1 MRVARAVGAFRG
13 RIGAGPR
20 SAAADGLWRQRL
32 CTLAADGK
40 SQASTT
46 NLEATAEAAPAI
58 HAVDAT
64 QPEPPSNADPVPDS
78 SSSFSTTSSSNPA
91 SANHAAAAASLF
103 SQARPSAPLR
113 QLRGQAPVSR
123 LGIGKDRPDARFP
136 AARKAPEL
144 PDWLTGSEE
153 QRAAAVRERLSRQL
167 AWMQW
172 EREQRAAEGY
182 CSSSDD
188 EDAPAGAKGPGL
200 PEVELITSTSN
211 AYVKHLVKLRT
222 SAPYRRGVRR
232 VLLVGRELVEEA
244 AGEGGRGLHARVL
257 LLPEGPAAPLRGV
270 EADKVVRV
278 TEAVMKKVTG
288 VENAG
293 GVTAV
298 AEVALPPER
307 SLAQLLY
314 EAAGWGA
321 AAARE
326 AAAEADAEAAAAVA
340 AAEAEAEEG
349 RAGSSAGASSSAAPV
364 ALPPRPR
371 GGAPPRPVR
380 LLVLDGVQDPGNLGT
395 LARSALAFGW
405 DGLFLLPGC
414 VDPAND
420 KAVRSSRGATLRLP
434 VASGSLEELAAA
446 AEACGLLLLSADLE
460 EGEAQ
465 GKAQVQAQGREQE
478 GGEGAGEGEGEGEGV
493 GVSVGR
499 GVGACPMPPPRLL
512 EHGGLLGL
520 LTGAAAGADLCGA
533 APGSGSTPSSGSGS
547 ASGSGSGS
555 GCGGVSRSGGL
566 GGVALVLGAEGAGL
580 SPGVRALCRR
590 VSIPM
595 EGSMESLNVGVAGGI
610 LMFALSAGMPPLLS
624 KLATRLAEA
633 SAAQQGSAGAAEGGG
648 AEGGA
653 GGGGGEAAGVQQ
665 GVALEGLQAAA
676 QAAAG
681 GQA

>member
-1 MRVARAVGAFRG
+1 
-13 RIGAGPR
+13 
-20 SAAADGLWRQRL
+20 
-32 CTLAADGK
+32 
-40 SQASTT
+40 
-46 NLEATAEAAPAI
+46 
-58 HAVDAT
+58 
-64 QPEPPSNADPVPDS
+64 
-78 SSSFSTTSSSNPA
+78 
-91 SANHAAAAASLF
+91 
-103 SQARPSAPLR
+103 
-113 QLRGQAPVSR
+113 
-123 LGIGKDRPDARFP
+123 
-136 AARKAPEL
+136 
-144 PDWLTGSEE
+144 
-153 QRAAAVRERLSRQL
+153 
-167 AWMQW
+167 MQW

-211 AYVKHLVKLRT
+211 AYVKHLVRLRT
-222 SAPYRRGVRR
+222 SASYRRGVRR

-244 AGEGGRGLHARVL
+244 AGRGLLSRAGEGGRGLHARVL
-257 LLPEGPAAPLRGV
+257 LLPEGPAAPPRGV

-288 VENAG
+288 VVNAG

-326 AAAEADAEAAAAVA
+326 AAAEAEAEAATA

-364 ALPPRPR
+364 SLPPRPR

-460 EGEAQ
+460 EGEGQ
-465 GKAQVQAQGREQE
+465 GGKAQGRE
-478 GGEGAGEGEGEGEGV
+478 GGEGEGV
-493 GVSVGR
+493 GEGGGASVGP
-499 GVGACPMPPPRLL
+499 VPPPRLL

-533 APGSGSTPSSGSGS
+533 APGSGSAPASGSV
-547 ASGSGSGS
+547 SGSGSGS

-648 AEGGA
+648 VEGA
-653 GGGGGEAAGVQQ
+653 GVGGGEEAGAQQ
-665 GVALEGLQAAA
+665 GVAPEGLLAAGE
-676 QAAAG
+676 AAAG

>member
-1 MRVARAVGAFRG
+1 
-13 RIGAGPR
+13 
-20 SAAADGLWRQRL
+20 
-32 CTLAADGK
+32 
-40 SQASTT
+40 
-46 NLEATAEAAPAI
+46 
-58 HAVDAT
+58 
-64 QPEPPSNADPVPDS
+64 
-78 SSSFSTTSSSNPA
+78 
-91 SANHAAAAASLF
+91 
-103 SQARPSAPLR
+103 
-113 QLRGQAPVSR
+113 
-123 LGIGKDRPDARFP
+123 
-136 AARKAPEL
+136 
-144 PDWLTGSEE
+144 
-153 QRAAAVRERLSRQL
+153 
-167 AWMQW
+167 
-172 EREQRAAEGY
+172 
-182 CSSSDD
+182 
-188 EDAPAGAKGPGL
+188 
-200 PEVELITSTSN
+200 
-211 AYVKHLVKLRT
+211 
-222 SAPYRRGVRR
+222 
-232 VLLVGRELVEEA
+232 
-244 AGEGGRGLHARVL
+244 
-257 LLPEGPAAPLRGV
+257 
-270 EADKVVRV
+270 
-278 TEAVMKKVTG
+278 MKKVTG
-288 VENAG
+288 VVNAG

-326 AAAEADAEAAAAVA
+326 AAAEAEAEAATA

-364 ALPPRPR
+364 SLPPRPR

-446 AEACGLLLLSADLE
+446 AEA
-460 EGEAQ
+460 
-465 GKAQVQAQGREQE
+465 
-478 GGEGAGEGEGEGEGV
+478 
-493 GVSVGR
+493 
-499 GVGACPMPPPRLL
+499 LL

-533 APGSGSTPSSGSGS
+533 APGSGSAPASGSV
-547 ASGSGSGS
+547 SGSGSGS

-648 AEGGA
+648 VEGA
-653 GGGGGEAAGVQQ
+653 GVGGGEEAGAQQ
-665 GVALEGLQAAA
+665 GVAPEGLLAAGE
-676 QAAAG
+676 AAAG